1 MTEAAR
7 WRAVAENDSRFDGVF
22 VYAVPSTGIF
32 CRPSCPSRLPRR
44 ETVRYFQSSELALQ
58 AGFRPCKRCRPD
70 LLTYDPGRETAEEA
84 AAILVRYSRDQE
96 ALEQALDNLG
106 ISRRRLGALFRIR
119 FGTTISAYLT
129 DLRVADAC
137 RQLRETPFSVGQ
149 IAVEVGFG
157 SLSAFYRSFR
167 EQTGC
172 APADYRR
179 DARKKE
185 EFS

>member
-1 MTEAAR
+1 M
-7 WRAVAENDSRFDGVF
+7 
-22 VYAVPSTGIF
+22 
-32 CRPSCPSRLPRR
+32 
-44 ETVRYFQSSELALQ
+44 RYFKSSELALH

-70 LLTYDPGRETAEEA
+70 LLTYDPGRETAEKA

-96 ALEQALDNLG
+96 TLEKALDNLG
-106 ISRRRLGALFRIR
+106 LSRRRLGALFRTH
-119 FGTTISAYLT
+119 FGTTVSAYLT

-137 RQLRETPFSVGQ
+137 RQLRETSYPVGQ
-149 IAVEVGFG
+149 IAVDVGFG

-167 EQTGC
+167 KKAGC

-179 DARKKE
+179 DTRKKE